1 MVRGKACES
10 ALKSVALG
18 ERRQPAAGVLK
29 KAGGGEVRAC
39 SMEGC
44 YKDGSDVGRYSE
56 AWRAGRWREGKWTLS
71 SSPGPSSDISG
82 PGCSRI

>member
-1 MVRGKACES
+1 MVRGKARES

-18 ERRQPAAGVLK
+18 KRRQPAAGVLK
-29 KAGGGEVRAC
+29 KAGGEVSAC
-39 SMEGC
+39 STEGC

-56 AWRAGRWREGKWTLS
+56 ALRAGRWREGEWTLS